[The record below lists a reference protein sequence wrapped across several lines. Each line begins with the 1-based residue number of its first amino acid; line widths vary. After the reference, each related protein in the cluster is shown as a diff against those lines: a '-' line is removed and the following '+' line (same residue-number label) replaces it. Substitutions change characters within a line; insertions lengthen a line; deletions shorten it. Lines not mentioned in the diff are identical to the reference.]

1 MDVYDKLSS
10 LILYMYN
17 HKLSITFVINWKNIL
32 HLKKKI
38 PNFSDVSLSFYWP
51 AVSLLKEVLLLII
64 IIVIPILFNI
74 IRGDMNANNQPLN
87 KNNYL
92 LSSN

>member
-1 MDVYDKLSS
+1 M
-10 LILYMYN
+10 
-17 HKLSITFVINWKNIL
+17 
-32 HLKKKI
+32 
-38 PNFSDVSLSFYWP
+38 SLSFYWP